1 VDKIKKEDKMV
12 AGLAARG
19 IGLAVRGIGKALK
32 ASKRKARRKRL
43 GLPKKTFME
52 RQKSAK
58 KAGQKRADKRAGKN
72 TGPSTK
78 EVMGFSGAVGGTAA
92 AGIYAKKKKQKN

>member
-1 VDKIKKEDKMV
+1 MGIF
-12 AGLAARG
+12 GAALRG
-19 IGLAVRGIGKALK
+19 FGKALK

-43 GLPKKTFME
+43 GLPAETNKQIRTRLKK
-52 RQKSAK
+52 S
-58 KAGQKRADKRAGKN
+58 KRAGKN

-92 AGIYAKKKKQKN
+92 AGIYTKKKDK